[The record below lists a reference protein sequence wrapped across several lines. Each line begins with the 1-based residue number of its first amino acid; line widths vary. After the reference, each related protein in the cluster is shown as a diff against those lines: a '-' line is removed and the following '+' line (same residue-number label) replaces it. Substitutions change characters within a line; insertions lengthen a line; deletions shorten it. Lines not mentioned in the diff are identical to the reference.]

1 MKSLELK
8 PNKEILLETLEKNI
22 IGRNTEII
30 NFIRLLDSIKSNF
43 SIAIDNDWGTGKTFL
58 LNKQK

>member
-8 PNKEILLETLEKNI
+8 PNKEILEKNI

-58 LNKQK
+58 

>member
-22 IGRNTEII
+22 IGRGSVAK
-30 NFIRLLDSIKSNF
+30 F
-43 SIAIDNDWGTGKTFL
+43 
-58 LNKQK
+58 